1 MSKMKKVISLVL
13 CIAMLA
19 GTFTFLGDLVAP
31 SASAAGTTNVAK
43 YADLDKEYDK
53 FVYVGIDVIEVANGE
68 LTDGYVQPGD
78 WLEYHMTVLSDMY
91 IGTSYPH
98 LVYTKDFFD
107 VRVVT
112 SKNKPSHD
120 NYTNN
125 DYEGNKKFTDGTLMN
140 PDHPYAAPNVATYH
154 ILTALPATKI
164 STQMGYCEVDADT
177 YANWDLVKSNVG
189 ITSSSWNHNFP
200 MTEDTWWTCW
210 YVRVKDGLA
219 DGTKGYS
226 FSPESIWKHNINP
239 DTGKGDTRRLA
250 DVFTADTEGTAGSS
264 LTLSNRYTV
273 VQHVLLDDTY
283 HTFEIGTGEVV
294 EKKAVTFQKVDG
306 TVIESGEYAEG
317 ETVEVPEVDG
327 LVAWTESTKAV
338 ELGESFT
345 MGQKALTYVAVLDT
359 DEFNV
364 TINLVD
370 GTYADD
376 AALPEGVEV
385 VDGKLIIKAG
395 FGETVDLSN
404 IPLPEKEGFAGAW
417 DPASVKVESTRGAN
431 ASVKWTKE
439 TYSAKFY
446 LDKEAYEG
454 GEASIKDITFTY
466 GTAIPFTNVTVD
478 NLKND
483 EKFVNWIDAETGKP
497 ADITSTT
504 YAENKSFYAAWT
516 NYDSTL
522 TVWGRDYENG
532 GWKALSTLYGDT
544 GSTVAISKIKALVTE
559 ENYGSANIEY
569 SLAGSESTYSE
580 ETAIRSDITLAK
592 KGNND
597 IYLFTK
603 VRFDVTFKTPVFDEE
618 GFITEDLNSEV
629 KSFTSDATSE
639 DGYAAAK
646 AYAPAPEAT
655 HTGYKFV
662 CWTDE
667 EGNEYPAGNIALDY
681 ANGAEYTY
689 IAKYEEVVY
698 TIEFAVNSAADIK
711 EIISVEG
718 TFKLGDTFTLSEA
731 EIYKLNSDG
740 EKVEA
745 ILPEIGVDNA
755 EQVGGPYMGVDGYKF
770 AGWKVGTRTDQ
781 LSDYDITKEV
791 TLTPA
796 VIAQTTISDKIVIKG
811 VWEALEYEFVAYYAD
826 TIGEDGKP
834 VYKAMDAVMI
844 KTGTNLDATYAA
856 AQEVVNAN
864 LPEGR
869 KFQFWKLEDGSTKPN
884 KMTAGKLEV
893 YATYVGSS
901 LSLYVDYNNGTDEVP
916 VELEKSMSANKQIGR
931 YLFVGV
937 DVEND
942 MIEGES
948 GSIAQMVRALT
959 ITEANHPGTTYEL
972 VGWDIY
978 YVENE
983 ADVYDTTK
991 WKSGISDIEGSTIA
1005 KYTLIFQAKWM
1016 AHKDFLF
1023 RVYNTDGVLRSAM
1036 DKKFNKYFWYMD
1048 KPVEKDKAHP
1058 LNALP
1063 DRLIIIGFLPKIESG
1078 FAIRIQPLTISK
1090 AWLDP
1095 GNWGALIEA
1104 LINGIKTGF
1113 GGELW

>member
-13 CIAMLA
+13 CVAMLA
-19 GTFTFLGDLVAP
+19 GTFTFLGDLIAP
-31 SASAAGTTNVAK
+31 SASAAGTSNVAK
-43 YADLDKEYDK
+43 YADIDAKYDK

-78 WLEYHMTVLSDMY
+78 WLEYHMTLLSDMY
-91 IGTSYPH
+91 IGTASPH
-98 LVYTKDFFD
+98 LVYTKNFFD

-112 SKNKPSHD
+112 SMNKPTHD
-120 NYTNN
+120 NYTNT
-125 DYEGNKKFTDGTLMN
+125 DYEGNLKFTKGELMN

-154 ILTALPATKI
+154 TLTALPATKVAN
-164 STQMGYCEVDADT
+164 QMGFCEIDATT
-177 YANWDLVKSNVG
+177 YNNWDLVKSNVG
-189 ITSSSWNHNFP
+189 ITTTSWDSNFP
-200 MTEDTWWTCW
+200 MTTDTWWTMW

-219 DGTKGYS
+219 DGTQGQS
-226 FSPESIWKHNINP
+226 FSPEAIWKNQINP
-239 DTGKGDTRRLA
+239 STGKGDTRRFA
-250 DVFTADTEGTAGSS
+250 DVYTGDTQGLASASAS
-264 LTLSNRYTV
+264 LTSRYNV
-273 VQHVLLDDTY
+273 VTLILDDTY
-283 HTFEIGTGEVV
+283 HTFEIGTGEAPV
-294 EKKAVTFQKVDG
+294 EKKTVTFQKYDG

-317 ETVEVPEVDG
+317 DTVAVPEVEG
-327 LVAWTESTKAV
+327 LVAWTESSKAV

-345 MGQKALTYVAVLDT
+345 MGQKALTYVAVVET

-370 GTYADD
+370 GVYAED
-376 AALPEGVEV
+376 AVLPEGAEV
-385 VDGKLIIKAG
+385 KDGKLIIKAG
-395 FGETVDLSN
+395 FGEEVDLTTL
-404 IPLPEKEGFAGAW
+404 PLPEKEGYTGAW
-417 DPASVKVESTRGAN
+417 DPSTVKVDSTRGAN
-431 ASVKWTKE
+431 ATIKWTKA
-439 TYSAKFY
+439 TYTAKFY
-446 LDKEAYEG
+446 LDKDAFDAGADALREV
-454 GEASIKDITFTY
+454 TFVY
-466 GTAIPFTNVTVD
+466 GNKVPFTSVNVST
-478 NLKND
+478 LKTE
-483 EKFVNWIDAETGKP
+483 EKFAGWINAETGEKVNEETIF
-497 ADITSTT
+497 ADNV
-504 YAENKSFYAAWT
+504 AFYADWT
-516 NYDSTL
+516 EFNSAL

-532 GWKALSTLYGDT
+532 GWKELATKKADAGTTIKLND
-544 GSTVAISKIKALVTE
+544 IKALVTE
-559 ENYGSANIEY
+559 ENYGTAAAVYMVSCTESAYDTNKAVRADFAMPE
-569 SLAGSESTYSE
+569 GK
-580 ETAIRSDITLAK
+580 SDIY
-592 KGNND
+592 
-597 IYLFTK
+597 IFTNIK
-603 VRFDVTFKTPVFDEE
+603 YNVTFKTPVFDEE
-618 GFITEDLNSEV
+618 GFITEEYAEEV
-629 KSFTSDATSE
+629 KSFTSNGIDAE
-639 DGYAAAK
+639 AFLDAN
-646 AYAPAPEAT
+646 AYAPAPAEK
-655 HTGYKFV
+655 TGYKFAA
-662 CWTDE
+662 WIDE
-667 EGNEYPAGNIALDY
+667 EGNEFAAGTIALDY
-681 ANGAEYTY
+681 ANGTERTLT
-689 IAKYEEVVY
+689 AKYEEVVY
-698 TIEFAVNSAADIK
+698 TIEFVINYAADID
-711 EIISVEG
+711 EIINVEG

-731 EIYKLNSDG
+731 EIYKLDSEG
-740 EKVEA
+740 EKIEA
-745 ILPEIGVDNA
+745 VLPEIGVENA
-755 EQVGGPYMGVDGYKF
+755 EQAGGPYMGVDGYKF
-770 AGWKVGTRTDQ
+770 AGWKVGTRADQ

-796 VIAQTTISDKIVIKG
+796 VIAQTTINDKIAIKG
-811 VWEALEYEFVAYYAD
+811 VWEALEYEFIAYYAD

-869 KFQFWKLEDGSTKPN
+869 RFQFWKLEDGSNKPN

-916 VELEKSMSANKQIGR
+916 VDLEKSMELNKQIGR

-942 MIEGES
+942 SIEGES
-948 GSIAQMVRALT
+948 GSIAHMVRSLT

-1023 RVYNTDGVLRSAM
+1023 RVYNTEGVLRSAM

-1048 KPVEKDKAHP
+1048 KPVDKETAHP

-1078 FAIRIQPLTISK
+1078 FAIRIEPITISK

-1095 GNWGALIEA
+1095 SNWGALLEA
-1104 LINGIKTGF
+1104 LFNGIKTGF